1 MYRSISNWNII
12 KRLHFLN
19 KDNKKKSTR
28 NEKNSFLKNPPSF
41 PLLQFYKRKKIEGNS
56 NDSITTD
63 RRKPST
69 GSEFHPVWTANKISL
84 PVDSRT
90 CRPISSMAIREFQDA
105 GASSRCIYKVLL
117 DLFLLRVPRHTRICS
132 NLHLYWTA
140 PRLRGLDCEPRLLFT
155 GSRDTFVS
163 FHLRGGRREGEGKL
177 TYFQLLKLLNP
188 SRLRAPI
195 LPSFFIPCLKPS
207 SHSRRIVPPSTPIP
221 AAASLFLFLKDSW
234 KYEGSKVL
242 SLSFSFLS
250 CIRIVRYFSR
260 ISFLQER
267 MIELA
272 NDISFCSCNFKL
284 V

>member
-1 MYRSISNWNII
+1 
-12 KRLHFLN
+12 
-19 KDNKKKSTR
+19 
-28 NEKNSFLKNPPSF
+28 
-41 PLLQFYKRKKIEGNS
+41 
-56 NDSITTD
+56 
-63 RRKPST
+63 
-69 GSEFHPVWTANKISL
+69 
-84 PVDSRT
+84 
-90 CRPISSMAIREFQDA
+90 MAIREFQDA

-195 LPSFFIPCLKPS
+195 LSSFFIPCLKPS
-207 SHSRRIVPPSTPIP
+207 SQSRRIVLPSTPIP

-260 ISFLQER
+260 ISFFQER

>member
-84 PVDSRT
+84 PVDSRA

-195 LPSFFIPCLKPS
+195 LSSFFIPCLKPS
-207 SHSRRIVPPSTPIP
+207 SHSRRIVPPLHPYSCSCIPISISERLVKIRGFESSL
-221 AAASLFLFLKDSW
+221 SLFFFFILYKDCPLFFSDIIFPGTNDRIGEW
-234 KYEGSKVL
+234 YFVL
-242 SLSFSFLS
+242 FVQF
-250 CIRIVRYFSR
+250 
-260 ISFLQER
+260 
-267 MIELA
+267 
-272 NDISFCSCNFKL
+272 
-284 V
+284 